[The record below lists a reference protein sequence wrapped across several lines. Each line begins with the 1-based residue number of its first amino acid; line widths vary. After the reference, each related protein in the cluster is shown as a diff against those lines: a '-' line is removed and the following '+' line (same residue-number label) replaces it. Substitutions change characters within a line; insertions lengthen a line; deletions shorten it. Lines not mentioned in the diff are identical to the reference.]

1 MGTTVKQKKRWEI
14 YVGIILSIEQVYV
27 EHFGRGLKSGL
38 DIYGLDLDPGS
49 NKMHD
54 FRSFI

>member
-1 MGTTVKQKKRWEI
+1 MEKETGDI
-14 YVGIILSIEQVYV
+14 YVGIILSLEHVYV
-27 EHFGRGLKSGL
+27 EHCGRGLKSGL